1 MNVGGRNLAELTPG
15 QVRALK
21 YFIVEAAGSLWRGRR
36 AAILAV
42 LTICAG
48 LFVLGFFLIVNTNLQ
63 RLTAQWGEAAEFAV
77 YLRNTAIADDVHAIE
92 DVIAKSGLA
101 SSQQHVSKEQAAN
114 RFKQEFPDLG
124 ATAAKLER
132 NPFPASIEGR
142 LRPAVRAAE
151 EAVNALATTLSAR
164 SGVSDVRY
172 DRRWLTRLNGIIR
185 FVRTIGVI
193 IVAMLAIA
201 AALTV
206 ANVVRLAAHARRDEI
221 EIMQLVGAPLA
232 YVRGPLVLEGIM
244 QGGAGALLAIVA
256 LAALFGILRAR
267 HGAMVA
273 EAVGLGSITFLPAE
287 LVEILLIGR
296 MLLGCVGGLIV
307 ARAVR

>member
-1 MNVGGRNLAELTPG
+1 M
-15 QVRALK
+15 RALK

-42 LTICAG
+42 LTIGAG

-77 YLRNTAIADDVHAIE
+77 YLRDTATPEQVQAVKDLV
-92 DVIAKSGLA
+92 AKSGLA
-101 SSQQHVSKEQAAN
+101 SNQQQVSKEQAAD

-132 NPFPASIEGR
+132 NPFPASIEVR
-142 LRPAVRAAE
+142 LRSDVRSAE
-151 EAVNALATTLSAR
+151 DAVNALATTLAAKP
-164 SGVSDVRY
+164 GVSDVRY

-185 FVRTIGVI
+185 FVRTIGI
-193 IVAMLAIA
+193 IIIAMLAIA

-206 ANVVRLAAHARRDEI
+206 GNVVRLAAHARRDEI
-221 EIMQLVGAPLA
+221 EIMQLVGAPLT

-256 LAALFGILRAR
+256 LAALFGIVRAR
-267 HGAMVA
+267 FGGMVA
-273 EAVGLGSITFLPAE
+273 DAVGLGSITFLPVE
-287 LVEILLIGR
+287 LSAILLVGG

-307 ARAVR
+307 ARSVR

>member
-1 MNVGGRNLAELTPG
+1 M
-15 QVRALK
+15 RALK

-42 LTICAG
+42 LTIGAG

-77 YLRNTAIADDVHAIE
+77 YLRDTATPVEVQAVKDLVAN
-92 DVIAKSGLA
+92 SGLA
-101 SSQQHVSKEQAAN
+101 ATQQHVSKEQAAD
-114 RFKQEFPDLG
+114 RFKQEFPDLR
-124 ATAAKLER
+124 ATAARLDR
-132 NPFPASIEGR
+132 NPFPASIEVR
-142 LRPAVRAAE
+142 LRPDVRAAE
-151 EAVNALATTLSAR
+151 EAVNTLATTLSAR
-164 SGVSDVRY
+164 PGVSDVRY

-185 FVRTIGVI
+185 FVRTIGII
-193 IVAMLAIA
+193 IVATLAIA

-221 EIMQLVGAPLA
+221 EIMQLVGAPLR

-256 LAALFGILRAR
+256 LAALFGIVRAR
-267 HGAMVA
+267 YGGMVA

-287 LVEILLIGR
+287 LSAILLVGG

-307 ARAVR
+307 ARSVR